1 MTVTTKVISLH
12 GHRVSYQ
19 ESGQSGPVLLLL
31 HGMAGS
37 SQTWA
42 PVLPDLGADHRVI
55 AVDLLGHGASAK
67 PRGDYSLGA
76 FASLARDL
84 MVALDIES
92 ATVVGH
98 SLGGGIAMQFCYQYP
113 ELCDRLVLVDAGGLG
128 RDVSFVLRAVTLP
141 GAEYVLPVLFN
152 AHTRGA
158 GARLARL
165 ASALPLPARPGLAQ
179 AASGLASLADRDT
192 RTAFVHTLRGVL
204 DVGGQRVGGA
214 DKFYL
219 VGDIPLLLIWG
230 GKDAIIPVQHARDA
244 HDAVPGSR
252 LEVFERSGHFPQGD
266 EPERFSAVLR
276 DFVATST
283 APVDRSAWR
292 ARLLAA
298 SRTD

>member
-1 MTVTTKVISLH
+1 MSTQVITLH
-12 GHRVSYQ
+12 GHRISYQ
-19 ESGQSGPVLLLL
+19 SAGSQGPVLLLL

-42 PVLPDLGADHRVI
+42 PVLPALGAEHRVI
-55 AVDLLGHGASAK
+55 ALDLLGYGPSPN
-67 PRGDYSLGA
+67 PRGYCSCGV

-84 MVALDIES
+84 LVALDIDS
-92 ATVVGH
+92 ATIVGH

-128 RDVSFVLRAVTLP
+128 RDVNLALRAVTLP

-152 AHTRGA
+152 SYTRQA
-158 GARLARL
+158 ADKLAQV
-165 ASALPLPARPGLAQ
+165 AAKLPLPARPGLTQ
-179 AASGLASLADRDT
+179 VVSGLSSLADRDA

-219 VGDIPLLLIWG
+219 VGDIPLLLVWG
-230 GKDAIIPVQHARDA
+230 GRDSIIPAQHGRDA
-244 HDAVPGSR
+244 HAAVPGSR
-252 LEVFERSGHFPQGD
+252 LEIFERSGHFPQVD